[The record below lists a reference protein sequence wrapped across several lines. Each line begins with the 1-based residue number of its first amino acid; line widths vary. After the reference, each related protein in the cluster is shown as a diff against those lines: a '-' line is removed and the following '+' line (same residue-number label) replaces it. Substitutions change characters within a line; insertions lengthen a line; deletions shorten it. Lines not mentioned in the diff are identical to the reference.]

1 MGRLDADADP
11 VDAAVAPDEADPV
24 DADAVDAGA
33 DDDLVP
39 RRGRTGLIVSAIV
52 AVVAIAFVWVLATR
66 EPGTDRAADSPLIGR
81 AAPALS
87 GPTLDDATFDLADEQ
102 GRWTVVNVFA
112 TWCGPCIQE
121 HPELVAFDEAHREAG
136 DATLVSV
143 LFDDRPGTARDFFA
157 DNGGEWPVVV
167 DGNGTIA
174 ASWGVA
180 GVPETYVVA
189 PNGRVV
195 AKLIGGVT
203 RAGLDQVIEQAEAAA
218 TPGADEPDVGTG
230 AGAEGGEGAP

>member
-1 MGRLDADADP
+1 MERLDADP
-11 VDAAVAPDEADPV
+11 VDEQPSAPADT
-24 DADAVDAGA
+24 G
-33 DDDLVP
+33 DDDLDLP
-39 RRGRTGLIVSAIV
+39 RRRRTGLIVSAIV

-66 EPGTDRAADSPLIGR
+66 EAGTDRAADSPLIGR
-81 AAPALS
+81 AAPALT

-121 HPELVAFDEAHREAG
+121 HPELLAFDEAHREAG

-143 LFDDRPGTARDFFA
+143 LFDDRPGTAREFFEE
-157 DNGGEWPVVV
+157 NGGEWPVVI
-167 DGNGTIA
+167 DGTGTIA

-203 RAGLDQVIEQAEAAA
+203 QDGLDQVIDRAEAAA
-218 TPGADEPDVGTG
+218 GPGQDEADVGTG